1 MHKKIYLGGMA
12 FAVPPKYIIEP
23 KVYEIE
29 RGTLIECYQ
38 RSFFVCIERLLTT
51 TVLLTIMGSTK
62 DSKFH
67 FEVTLVARKVFSLE
81 ELRKDAGK
89 EVINTRI
96 LEEGVFYAT
105 QS

>member
-1 MHKKIYLGGMA
+1 MYHDNEIDSL
-12 FAVPPKYIIEP
+12 E

-38 RSFFVCIERLLTT
+38 RSFFVCSERLLTT